1 MVGTACR
8 LPQADTPEAFWELL
22 RDGRDAVT
30 GLPDGRPDL
39 HAPGEA
45 PGRAR
50 SGAFLDHVDLFDPA
64 FFGIGPREAAA
75 MDPQQRLVLELAWEA
90 LERTGIVPASL
101 AGTRTGVF
109 VGAMADDYA
118 RLTQQLG
125 PAAVG
130 QHTATGLHRGII
142 ANRVSY
148 LLGLT
153 GPSMSVDT
161 GQSSSLTAVHLACE
175 SLLRGEADLAIA
187 GGVSLNLTADGYEIT
202 EAFGALSPDGR
213 CHTFDAR
220 ANGYVR
226 GEGGGLVL
234 LKRLSDALDDGDR
247 VLGVILGSAVNND
260 GTTDTLTTPGAR
272 GQTDLLRLAC
282 DRAGVAPG
290 DIQYVELHGTGTRLG
305 DPVEATA
312 LGEALGAGRG
322 DGARLRVGSA
332 KTNVGHLEGA
342 AGITGLIKTLLSLH
356 HRELPRSLHFRSANP
371 AIPLADLGLRVQ
383 EEHGPWPDGDR
394 RLIAGVSSF
403 GMGGA
408 NAHVVVAEPPSQSP
422 EEEEEADR
430 AAVAADGK

>member
-1 MVGTACR
+1 MSEPAAQAFARPEGPASIAVVGTACR

-30 GLPDGRPDL
+30 GLPEDRPDL

-45 PGRAR
+45 RQKAR
-50 SGAFLDHVDLFDPA
+50 RGAFLDHVDLFDPA

-175 SLLRGEADLAIA
+175 SLLRGEADLA
-187 GGVSLNLTADGYEIT
+187 
-202 EAFGALSPDGR
+202 
-213 CHTFDAR
+213 
-220 ANGYVR
+220 
-226 GEGGGLVL
+226 
-234 LKRLSDALDDGDR
+234 
-247 VLGVILGSAVNND
+247 
-260 GTTDTLTTPGAR
+260 
-272 GQTDLLRLAC
+272 LAAW
-282 DRAGVAPG
+282 REP
-290 DIQYVELHGTGTRLG
+290 QPHR
-305 DPVEATA
+305 
-312 LGEALGAGRG
+312 R
-322 DGARLRVGSA
+322 RLRD
-332 KTNVGHLEGA
+332 
-342 AGITGLIKTLLSLH
+342 
-356 HRELPRSLHFRSANP
+356 HRELRRPVARRPLPHLRRPRQRLRTRRGRRARAAQAARRRPRRRRPRARRHPRQRRQQRRHHGHPHHPGRPGPDRP
-371 AIPLADLGLRVQ
+371 AAAGLR
-383 EEHGPWPDGDR
+383 PR
-394 RLIAGVSSF
+394 RLSSQATSSTSNCTAPAR
-403 GMGGA
+403 GSATPSRRRPSARPWAQDAATGTGCA
-408 NAHVVVAEPPSQSP
+408 SAPPRPTSATWKARPASP
-422 EEEEEADR
+422 A
-430 AAVAADGK
+430 